1 VQADATPA
9 SHGSAESGFGA
20 GRLFLADSRMAFL
33 LLNHF
38 RYLALRRFFGV
49 SREQANALTFVL
61 AVGAAGGAYEVGRR
75 VVRAPLRVSG
85 SDVAIGGFAL
95 GEAALGIAGPAN
107 RSTRG
112 FAGLVALGLVGGL
125 AVPGL
130 TRTAHR
136 LRATEQR
143 LRRQRIGRY
152 VAAGRAAHLQS

>member
-1 VQADATPA
+1 VQPDATHA
-9 SHGSAESGFGA
+9 NGASAESAFGA

-61 AVGAAGGAYEVGRR
+61 AVGAAGGAYEAGRR

-85 SDVAIGGFAL
+85 RDVAIGGFAL
-95 GEAALGIAGPAN
+95 GEAALGLAGPAN

-112 FAGLVALGLVGGL
+112 FAALVAFALVGGL

-130 TRTAHR
+130 TRAAHR

-143 LRRQRIGRY
+143 LRSRRIGRY
-152 VAAGRAAHLQS
+152 VAAGRAGPQP